1 MPMQEGGLYEVQL
14 RFTDRED
21 DDSAID
27 LSDSDLAMEWYGA
40 NRCASPII
48 LTEGSGI
55 DITNAAT
62 GYLVISLTAAQTE
75 GLGPGTARGILYQN
89 YTPQLPRRGCS
100 KVLKPSKRKG
110 LTHELYD

>member
-62 GYLVISLTAAQTE
+62 GYLVISLTAAKTE

-89 YTPQLPRRGCS
+89 YNTPATKAWLLEGS
-100 KVLKPSKRKG
+100 ETVEAKRF
-110 LTHELYD
+110 DA